1 MQLVHGVARQCDWT
15 MSARLHIW
23 VLLSLFHR
31 GESGAAR
38 AGSIILKAR
47 EQRFA
52 VATLAFNSRASS
64 KLVSASTT
72 LNRQSQPAFLLT
84 CAVCTTDTTLSIF
97 TLFLRPPTE
106 L

>member
-1 MQLVHGVARQCDWT
+1 MCRSMWSYVVSEPQVAECNWVHGVAPRCDWT
-15 MSARLHIW
+15 PSARLHIW

-38 AGSIILKAR
+38 AGSIVLKAR

-64 KLVSASTT
+64 ISL
-72 LNRQSQPAFLLT
+72 
-84 CAVCTTDTTLSIF
+84 
-97 TLFLRPPTE
+97 
-106 L
+106 